1 MGIKDIYYNKKNS
14 TEEKISRVVENIKKV
29 YLMDNRPWIV
39 GYSGGKDSTT
49 VVHLIFKALETI
61 PVDKLSK
68 KIYIIS
74 SDTMVETPLVKNLID
89 SNLSNIFLTAQKRHL
104 PIETFKVK
112 PEIEQTF
119 WVNIIGRGYPTP
131 NQTFRWCT
139 DRMKI
144 DPADKFIENI
154 VDKSGEVIMLLG
166 VRKGESNSRDK
177 VIENHSI
184 EESLLMRHT
193 SLPNAFVF
201 SPILEF
207 NIDDIWTLLLNE
219 KEQCPWGNDYSILY
233 SLYNDSSSTECPLV
247 VDKNIKE
254 SAGSCGN
261 SRFGCWVCTVVSEDK
276 ALSGFIRTGTTWLSE
291 LLEYRNWLTE
301 IRDDRTKRLK
311 ARTNGQYYFMNV
323 PFKNE
328 KIVIPKKSKRDKVEI
343 GLDGIDN
350 LGNKWEIFNKKSEAI
365 EYIKNSSL
373 KLNSS
378 EDPRVI
384 VKDYEGYSILGL
396 GPFTFETRAE
406 ILLKLLQTQ
415 QNIFEKYN
423 IEVELISKEEILEIA
438 KLWIES
444 GERIE
449 PIVDAYETTLNKPF
463 DYIFEEVSMLD
474 NESLNLLERTCIE
487 NGVNFNEFLKLIEL
501 ENENIN
507 LLQRKSITKQISNIL
522 NQDITNI

>member
-1 MGIKDIYYNKKNS
+1 MGIKEIYYNKKNS
-14 TEEKISRVVENIKKV
+14 TEEKIFRVVDNIKKV
-29 YLMDNRPWIV
+29 YLMDERPWIV

-49 VVHLIFKALETI
+49 VVHLIFKALSTI
-61 PVDKLSK
+61 PTDKLKK

-89 SNLSNIFLTAQKRHL
+89 SNLSNMFQTAKSKGF

-177 VIENHSI
+177 VIENHQI
-184 EESLLMRHT
+184 EESLLMKHT

-201 SPILEF
+201 SPILDF
-207 NIDDIWTLLLNE
+207 NVDDIWTLLLNE

-233 SLYNDSSSTECPLV
+233 SLYNDSSSAECPLV
-247 VDKNIKE
+247 VDKSIKE

-301 IRDDRTKRLK
+301 IRDDRTKRTK

-328 KIVIPKKSKRDKVEI
+328 KIIIPKKSKREKVEI
-343 GLDGIDN
+343 GLDGLDN
-350 LGNKWEIFNKKSEAI
+350 LGNKWEIFNKKSDAI
-365 EYIKNSSL
+365 AYIKQSSL

-396 GPFTFETRAE
+396 GPFTFETRSE

-415 QNIFEKYN
+415 RRIHGKYN
-423 IEVELISKEEILEIA
+423 VDVELITKEEILEIA

-444 GERIE
+444 GERIDS
-449 PIVDAYETTLNKPF
+449 IVEAYEDTFNKPF
-463 DYIFEEVSMLD
+463 DYIYEEVSMLD
-474 NESLNLLERTCIE
+474 NESLNLLEKTCIE
-487 NGVNFNEFLKLIEL
+487 NGVNFNEFLKLLEV

-522 NQDITNI
+522 NQDITNL